1 MAFSPDGT
9 TIVSSSDDC
18 TIKVWDA
25 GAWALPPSNPH
36 YQNLTAPVAASLEL
50 KAERQSGR
58 VNSVAFSPD
67 GTTIVSGSSGC
78 TIEVWDA
85 GASAL
90 IALNLSPKLTAPL
103 PAAASL
109 ELKAEKQSAHSKP
122 VMSVAFST
130 DGKTIVSGSDGII
143 FDRDGT
149 IKVWDAG
156 VGTCHPPTFN
166 PNLTAPV
173 LAAASL
179 ELKAEKRSAH
189 RRGVSSLAFSPDGK
203 TIVSGSA
210 DKTARTGAIKVWDAS
225 VGMGS

>member
-1 MAFSPDGT
+1 M
-9 TIVSSSDDC
+9 
-18 TIKVWDA
+18 
-25 GAWALPPSNPH
+25 
-36 YQNLTAPVAASLEL
+36 EL

-67 GTTIVSGSSGC
+67 GTTIVSGSSGCTIEVWDAGASAFVSGSSGC

-179 ELKAEKRSAH
+179 ELKVKKQSAH
-189 RRGVSSLAFSPDGK
+189 MTCVNSVAFSPDGA
-203 TIVSGSA
+203 TIVSGSF
-210 DKTARTGAIKVWDAS
+210 DRRIKVWDAGVS
-225 VGMGS
+225 ALPP